1 MRLVERPDLLNATA
15 LMNLPNSRFSIPTR
29 VRFGAGE
36 VANLGECLEEIGS
49 KKPLLVTDP
58 GMLKTGAYRKV
69 ESALKQSGV
78 AVSLFGQAL
87 PNPTEENVERAAD
100 QFRTSASDSLIGFGG
115 GSALDVAK
123 AVALRVSFEGPLEG
137 YQPHPQG
144 PALAPVIAIPT
155 TSGTGSEVGRATVV
169 VLRSTGHKEVLFDPR
184 LMPKCAILD
193 PELTLDL
200 PKGLTAATGMDAF
213 THCIES
219 YVSPVFHPVA
229 DSIALGGLE
238 IIVEHLPAAYEDGK
252 NLEARGYMMIA
263 AMMGALA
270 FQKDLGAAHAMAHPL
285 STICGVHHG
294 LANAVV
300 LPYVMEFNVKTV
312 ERKYARVGRIFD
324 PGLTGAPEGEAARSA
339 IESVKDLNS
348 RIGIASNLRE
358 LGVAE
363 KDLAPLA
370 EAASKDG
377 CRLTNPRECGLD
389 EFKELFQKAYSG

>member
-1 MRLVERPDLLNATA
+1 MT
-15 LMNLPNSRFSIPTR
+15 LPNSQFSIPTR

-36 VANLGECLEEIGS
+36 VAGVGECLSAIGS
-49 KKPLLVTDP
+49 KRPLLITDS
-58 GMLKTGAYRKV
+58 GMLGTTAFRKMEAALNESGA
-69 ESALKQSGV
+69 GW
-78 AVSLFGQAL
+78 SLFGEAL
-87 PNPTEENVERAAD
+87 PNPTEENVEQASNR
-100 QFRTSASDSLIGFGG
+100 FRSDDSDSLIGFGG

-137 YQPHPQG
+137 YQPNPQG
-144 PALAPVIAIPT
+144 PPLAPVIAIPT
-155 TSGTGSEVGRATVV
+155 TAGTGSEVGRATVV
-169 VLRSTGHKEVLFDPR
+169 ILRSTGHKEVLFDPR
-184 LMPKCAILD
+184 LMPQFAILD
-193 PELTLDL
+193 PELTVDL
-200 PKGLTAATGMDAF
+200 PRGLTAATGMDAF
-213 THCIES
+213 THCLES

-229 DSIALGGLE
+229 DSIAIGGME
-238 IIVEHLPAAYEDGK
+238 SIVEHLPAAYEDGK

-285 STICGVHHG
+285 STLCGVHHG

-300 LPYVMEFNVKTV
+300 LPYVMEFNVETV
-312 ERKYARVGRIFD
+312 ETKYARVGRIFD
-324 PGLTGAPEGEAARSA
+324 PGLTGLPEGEAARSA

-377 CRLTNPRECGLD
+377 CRLTNPRECGRV
-389 EFKELFQKAYSG
+389 EFRELFQKAYSG